1 MKDEHRLWVSRCKIT
16 EAAGVLNQH
25 TLHLIPSPS
34 KSMEQIWQDGTS
46 MSASSS
52 ITLGYGPFEE
62 DVIIA
67 GMPTFHI
74 PSNPSTL
81 NGAHGFLE
89 MTDEN
94 GMHLGHAVMVS
105 RFHAGGRDGQLTL
118 VPYVEVLGLMEFMPM
133 DVYISAGGNNFAMT
147 QTGEDYVPSSSAIG
161 GYSVDW
167 SGSTLTLPIV
177 HRTCRDL
184 YQAPIHAYGTD
195 ETGIREC

>member
-1 MKDEHRLWVSRCKIT
+1 
-16 EAAGVLNQH
+16 
-25 TLHLIPSPS
+25 
-34 KSMEQIWQDGTS
+34 
-46 MSASSS
+46 
-52 ITLGYGPFEE
+52 
-62 DVIIA
+62 
-67 GMPTFHI
+67 
-74 PSNPSTL
+74 
-81 NGAHGFLE
+81 

-94 GMHLGHAVMVS
+94 GMHLGHAVMDF
-105 RFHAGGRDGQLTL
+105 RIHAGGRDGQLTL

-133 DVYISAGGNNFAMT
+133 DVYISAGETIYITMT

-177 HRTCRDL
+177 HRTCQDL